1 MKHLNLNKKI
11 ITLIGFAIRSRQI
24 VIGFEAVK
32 KSINKK
38 KLALI
43 LVNNKI
49 SMNTYNKI
57 RNTLDNSDIPLI
69 ITDAQVNWEKC
80 WGIRRHKLLGIINGI
95 IGNNIMQQLK
105 AGV

>member
-1 MKHLNLNKKI
+1 MKHINLNKKI
-11 ITLIGFAIRSRQI
+11 ITLIGFAIKARQI

-32 KSINKK
+32 KSIDKK
-38 KLALI
+38 KLTLL

-49 SMNTYNKI
+49 SRNTYNKI

-69 ITDAQVNWEKC
+69 ITDAHINWEKC
-80 WGIRRHKLLGIINGI
+80 WGIRRHKLMGILNGM